1 MNLVNT
7 VLAHALYFQSQTV
20 FGMNRLTGR
29 RKMIQLTDDVTA
41 DKESD
46 VFRIEM
52 KPQRIIDVI
61 KF

>member
-7 VLAHALYFQSQTV
+7 VFAHALYFQSQTV

-41 DKESD
+41 DR
-46 VFRIEM
+46 VVIFRIEM

-61 KF
+61 RV